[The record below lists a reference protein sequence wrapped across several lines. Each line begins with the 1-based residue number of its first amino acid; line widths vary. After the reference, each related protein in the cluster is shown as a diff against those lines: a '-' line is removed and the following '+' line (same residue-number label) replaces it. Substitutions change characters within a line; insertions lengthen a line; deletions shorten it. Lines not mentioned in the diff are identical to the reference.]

1 MYQGVSGV
9 IGDDGVSRPESSWEV
24 PAAFYR
30 DAPTPPPS
38 HYDPH
43 WVEFDAEPET
53 DDLPGWMI
61 LAMPGVLLAIF
72 LLHVVLGVVLWL
84 LMR

>member
-1 MYQGVSGV
+1 MT
-9 IGDDGVSRPESSWEV
+9 GDDGISRPESKWEV

-30 DAPTPPPS
+30 DTPPAPS
-38 HYDPH
+38 RKDPH
-43 WVEFDAEPET
+43 WVEFDAEPDT
-53 DDLPGWMI
+53 DDLPSWMI